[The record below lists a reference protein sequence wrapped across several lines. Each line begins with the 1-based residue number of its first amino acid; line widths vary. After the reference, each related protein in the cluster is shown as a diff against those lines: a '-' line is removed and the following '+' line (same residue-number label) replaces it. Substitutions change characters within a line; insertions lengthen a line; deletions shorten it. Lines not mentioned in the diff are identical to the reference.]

1 MHPDVAAQPDLT
13 GEPGDRPADSDGT
26 GTVTGAVRR
35 TWRPG
40 RPLRPS
46 RPPRRRRWSRGLAP
60 TALPPTA
67 VSRTA
72 VPSTLVPS
80 SVPPSGGAP
89 SAAQVFPEAARPL
102 TPRPLTPRPPR
113 PAPPST
119 GTASTRPLATG
130 PTRGTEDTGPER
142 APTGSSAA
150 AGPPG
155 GAAVGAPGTPRALG
169 SPAVRPGAFGSG
181 SLWARSLQLRVVT
194 ATLLVSVI
202 LVGVA
207 GWFVLRQ
214 VSAGLVANR
223 EASAVGESTV
233 GLNRAQ
239 ALLADSA
246 PGDPSRL
253 ITDLA
258 QTLATQGA
266 TGPAGLFDVVVLASS
281 GPTAST
287 GEGTPDA
294 TQQYAPRASRDVL
307 PDSVPPALRN
317 AVRGTDDVVWGLGP
331 ISYSGGRQPEPGVI
345 AGGEISTADAGTF
358 DVFYLYSMADQVRT
372 LGLLRRNIALAGTF
386 LVVLLAAVAATVT
399 RQVVRPVRAAAG
411 IAERY
416 ASGNLTERMQVT
428 GVDDI
433 ARLAD
438 TFNKM
443 ATALEDQFLRLEDLS
458 RVQRRFVSDVSH
470 ELRTPLT
477 TVRMAADMLFD
488 DRAELPPQM
497 VRSTELLQDQLDRF
511 ESLLVD
517 LLEISRF
524 DAGAAALAAAP
535 TDLRPLVN
543 AAVEAVGPLAAAH
556 GCPLLVHAPLQPV
569 TAEVDPRRI
578 TRILRNLL
586 ANAVDHS
593 EGLPVEVTV
602 AGDDRVAAI
611 VVRDHGV
618 GLSAAEIERVFDRF
632 WRADPARARTT
643 GGTGLGLSISAEDA
657 ALHGGRLQVWG
668 VPAGGASFRLLL
680 PVRVDGPLPT
690 QPLPL
695 VPPDARPGSGV
706 GGSAGAA
713 AADGAVPTGRDVT
726 VGAADGRPR

>member
-1 MHPDVAAQPDLT
+1 VHPDLAVHPDVAAQPDLT
-13 GEPGDRPADSDGT
+13 VEPGDRPADSDGT

-67 VSRTA
+67 LPPTAVSRTA

-80 SVPPSGGAP
+80 SALPSGGAP

-102 TPRPLTPRPPR
+102 TPRPPSTSPVSTS
-113 PAPPST
+113 PPSS
-119 GTASTRPLATG
+119 STVATG
-130 PTRGTEDTGPER
+130 PTRGTEDTGPQR

-150 AGPPG
+150 AGPRG
-155 GAAVGAPGTPRALG
+155 AAAVGAPGPP
-169 SPAVRPGAFGSG
+169 SAFGSG

-556 GCPLLVHAPLQPV
+556 GCPLGSPASCGTCWPMPST
-569 TAEVDPRRI
+569 TARDSRSRSRSPATTGSPRSSCAITGSGCPRRRSSASSTGSGGP
-578 TRILRNLL
+578 TRPGHGRP
-586 ANAVDHS
+586 AAPASGCRSPRRTPPCTVVGCRCGGCPPAVHRS
-593 EGLPVEVTV
+593 GCYSPSGWT
-602 AGDDRVAAI
+602 GRCRPSRCRWSHPMPGPDRV
-611 VVRDHGV
+611 
-618 GLSAAEIERVFDRF
+618 
-632 WRADPARARTT
+632 WADPPGPQLPTAPSRPDGTSRSVPPT
-643 GGTGLGLSISAEDA
+643 GGPGDRRTG
-657 ALHGGRLQVWG
+657 
-668 VPAGGASFRLLL
+668 
-680 PVRVDGPLPT
+680 
-690 QPLPL
+690 
-695 VPPDARPGSGV
+695 RPGAPG
-706 GGSAGAA
+706 
-713 AADGAVPTGRDVT
+713 
-726 VGAADGRPR
+726 